1 MIRNFLPYFIF
12 RRLFG
17 DRRKYQNKFS
27 ENDSDWLIWSKFW
40 EEFYETTQQSGVGA
54 VVNNWGYK
62 VLLDVDLSGKT
73 VMEIGPGNL
82 PHIKYWKNLPDKYI
96 AIDTSERHFEHLDK
110 KLDKK
115 IIVKKYLSKPNEIVS
130 IPEDNIDV
138 IMSFFSIEHIHNLE
152 EILKF
157 FYSKLNENGLL
168 VVSFPNEGGIAWGMG
183 RYLTTRRFVH
193 KNTQIN
199 YDKIICFEHPN
210 YIDNIISSI
219 KASNFKII
227 SRKSYPLGNLMPL
240 DLNLVTSLIIKKR
253 SDIT

>member
-1 MIRNFLPYFIF
+1 MEGYRFKIKIMKKFFTIFLFLNFVICKNLYALEI
-12 RRLFG
+12 
-17 DRRKYQNKFS
+17 
-27 ENDSDWLIWSKFW
+27 SKF
-40 EEFYETTQQSGVGA
+40 
-54 VVNNWGYK
+54 
-62 VLLDVDLSGKT
+62 DLSFND
-73 VMEIGPGNL
+73 EIEKVVSL
-82 PHIKYWKNLPDKYI
+82 
-96 AIDTSERHFEHLDK
+96 
-110 KLDKK
+110 
-115 IIVKKYLSKPNEIVS
+115 LSKGEFFRIYEDDLWLKRDKFNNKTYKGFEGLDTKIYSEIS
-130 IPEDNIDV
+130 HNPKV
-138 IMSFFSIEHIHNLE
+138 IKVINRV
-152 EILKF
+152 
-157 FYSKLNENGLL
+157 LNENGLL

-210 YIDNIISSI
+210 YVDNIISSI